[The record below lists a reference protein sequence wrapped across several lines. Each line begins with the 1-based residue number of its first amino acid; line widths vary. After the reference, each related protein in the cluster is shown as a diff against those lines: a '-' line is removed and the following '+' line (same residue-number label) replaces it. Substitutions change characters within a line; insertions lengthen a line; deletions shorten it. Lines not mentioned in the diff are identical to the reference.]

1 LGSADWTTVPDIW
14 RTAAETYGD
23 RTALVD
29 PYHEPPLEL
38 TYKQVSL
45 MHLIF
50 IFWLSHLFPL
60 MVVVAILLLLLLLW
74 IFLELNHICI
84 YARM

>member
-1 LGSADWTTVPDIW
+1 LGSADWTTVPDVW
-14 RTAAETYGD
+14 RTTAEKYGD

-60 MVVVAILLLLLLLW
+60 MEFFALLLL
-74 IFLELNHICI
+74 FFSYDYGCS
-84 YARM
+84 